1 MQRRQSRRTSRM
13 SELIWHEVAKI
24 INHHINDPRLQSLN
38 ITSVSLSSDL
48 RKADI
53 YFLISQQSDVAGV
66 EKALARAGS
75 HVRKL
80 LAQRCSL
87 KYVPAL
93 SFHHDE
99 VLLKADKVNA
109 LLSEVED
116 QAEAV

>member
-1 MQRRQSRRTSRM
+1 MQRKPSRRSSRM

-24 INHHINDPRLQSLN
+24 ISHDINDPRLQALN
-38 ITSVSLSSDL
+38 ITNVSLSSDL
-48 RKADI
+48 RRADI

-66 EKALARAGS
+66 KKALARASS

-99 VLLKADKVNA
+99 ILLKADKVNA
-109 LLSEVED
+109 LLSKVEEQAVEV
-116 QAEAV
+116 